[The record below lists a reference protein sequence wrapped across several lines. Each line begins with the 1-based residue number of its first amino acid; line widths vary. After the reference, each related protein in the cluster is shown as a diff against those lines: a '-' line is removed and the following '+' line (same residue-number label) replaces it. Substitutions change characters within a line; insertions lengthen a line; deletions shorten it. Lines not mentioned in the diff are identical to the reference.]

1 MTHREIT
8 LECGARQL
16 MKSRDAL
23 NALAGVIGAEA
34 VVGRSAIRVWQGDEV
49 TGEALG
55 KALRASGAQTFHIR

>member
-1 MTHREIT
+1 MIQREIT

-55 KALRASGAQTFHIR
+55 EALRASGAQTFHIR